1 MSLEN
6 QVRESAVEGLKD
18 SSRERIIKK
27 VLKFSGN
34 LGTTALRT
42 YICTKYYDSPV
53 IGASIGYLVG
63 PSSRT
68 LLKIFQ
74 ESSDFYD
81 DSSI

>member
-42 YICTKYYDSPV
+42 YICTKYYDS
-53 IGASIGYLVG
+53 
-63 PSSRT
+63 R
-68 LLKIFQ
+68 LLERQLDILSDHLQ
-74 ESSDFYD
+74 ELY
-81 DSSI
+81 